1 MVYYYF
7 PIPCFI
13 LYKAPTLYT
22 CLGIEWCVEH
32 AYIKLTRALER
43 PRGAGRDFT
52 DCATTCSVAATRS
65 CPAHQQQRSC
75 LLARRGRESHRLEQR
90 CALDGY
96 HQKRG
101 LGKDLGFR
109 VALQGHP
116 SSRPSQ
122 APLMIRS
129 HPSSRPSK
137 VPLRSLAGSHRHRS
151 FVGGV
156 IERRKWW
163 ATQPL
168 AATAAAVASASKP
181 WSKLLPLHL
190 QAAAVLLPTAAG
202 AARLGATRPNV
213 RALVDSVLLSPVQSP
228 KGCGASRP
236 GWSPRPWGWA
246 DHRERTSSGRRQ
258 E

>member
-1 MVYYYF
+1 M
-7 PIPCFI
+7 
-13 LYKAPTLYT
+13 
-22 CLGIEWCVEH
+22 
-32 AYIKLTRALER
+32 
-43 PRGAGRDFT
+43 
-52 DCATTCSVAATRS
+52 RS

-90 CALDGY
+90 CALDGD

-101 LGKDLGFR
+101 LGKDLNLFR
-109 VALQGHP
+109 VALQSH
-116 SSRPSQ
+116 PSQ

-129 HPSSRPSK
+129 HPSSRPSQ

-156 IERRKWW
+156 IERRMWW

-181 WSKLLPLHL
+181 WSKLRPLHL
-190 QAAAVLLPTAAG
+190 PAAAVLLPTAAG
-202 AARLGATRPNV
+202 AARLGAARPNV
-213 RALVDSVLLSPVQSP
+213 RALLDSVLLSPVQSP

-236 GWSPRPWGWA
+236 GWPPQPSGCA